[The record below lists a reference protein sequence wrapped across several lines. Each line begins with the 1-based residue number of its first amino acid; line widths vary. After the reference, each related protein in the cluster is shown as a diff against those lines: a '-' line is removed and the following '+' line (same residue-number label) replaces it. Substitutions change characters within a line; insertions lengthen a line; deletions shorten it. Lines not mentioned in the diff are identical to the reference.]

1 MNSDSKKGGCEMT
14 DIVINEHT
22 IKNKMRI
29 RSFLLAA
36 MFGMV
41 LALAGVAGAETLKY
55 TLNTGPYASTPDG
68 GGFDRVTVEGFNLR
82 GAPGDPLLPVKEY
95 NILLPPD
102 ADFSTVRLTVAHLVS
117 EDLPG
122 SFEVRPA
129 APDSAMIEGR
139 IVKDWTGANNVVNGK
154 NMSIYG
160 VSAFF
165 PAEVIQ
171 LAPNAEMRK
180 YRFLRVEVHPIQYN
194 PVTKQIR
201 YTTSAVVD
209 IEFARNPEKASDVN
223 LIDTVLDKEA
233 PELFY
238 NYEDGKSWYEPPAGG
253 DQPADMSS
261 YQLLIVTTNAIR
273 SGSSKLDDFI
283 ASKRERGLTVKVI
296 TEDQYN
302 SMSGSQR
309 ADKIRNWLK
318 SNYSTYS
325 ISYVLLIGDPTPG
338 GTGSAAVPMKTCL
351 PKTGESSTPTDM
363 YYSDLS
369 GDWDGDNDGTYGE
382 WSDYYNYSDPDLY
395 PEINVGRIPVYSYNY
410 THLDSILQK
419 IMDYQNTTASIAWR
433 KATLLPMS
441 FSEAGYDGAPLAEQL
456 WADTLNSNGYT
467 RYRMYQ
473 QGSGPCGPNSSYY
486 SDWELRDDRVRDRW
500 KYNNYGIVCWWGHGS
515 STSASVGY
523 DSCWDGT
530 LFSSGQ
536 CADLDNNHP
545 AVVFQ
550 NSCTNGYP
558 ESSANLG
565 YYLLLNGAIGTYSAS
580 RVSWYNTGVGY
591 GGFDGSSTN
600 SGIAYEVTR
609 RVAMEYWLGN
619 ALYWGKRTVIADIGT
634 RDTRLMNQFDF
645 NLYGD
650 PTVAIDDEDTSNIC
664 QTLNDALGNY
674 SLSFVNGGDAL
685 WFCQKTYS
693 EPTVGGGDA
702 AQSGDITNDQESFFY
717 TQVTGPGVITFYWK
731 VSSETNYDHLR
742 FSDNGVSKFSIS
754 GNVDWHKKT
763 YNVPGGNHTLKWFYE
778 KDWIFYSNM
787 DCGWVDYVIY
797 SAGWP
802 HRAMPWTYLLLL
814 LDN

>member
-1 MNSDSKKGGCEMT
+1 MNSDSKKGGWELAGIVKKE
-14 DIVINEHT
+14 DI
-22 IKNKMRI
+22 IKKKMRI
-29 RSFLLAA
+29 RSLLLAA
-36 MFGMV
+36 IFGIV
-41 LALAGVAGAETLKY
+41 LAFPGVAGAETLKY
-55 TLNTGPYASTPDG
+55 TLNTGPYASTSDG

-82 GAPGDPLLPVKEY
+82 GAPGNPLLSVKEY

-102 ADFSTVRLTVAHLVS
+102 ADFSTVRLTVAHLAS
-117 EDLPG
+117 EVLPG
-122 SFEVRPA
+122 SFEIRPA
-129 APDSAMIEGR
+129 APDSAMVEGR
-139 IVKDWTGANNVVNGK
+139 IVNDWAGASNIVNGK

-160 VSAFF
+160 ISAFF

-201 YTTSAVVD
+201 YTTRAVVD
-209 IEFARNPEKASDVN
+209 IEFARKPEKASDVN
-223 LIDTVLDKEA
+223 LRDTVLDKEA

-238 NYEDGKSWYEPPAGG
+238 NYEDGKSWYELPAGG

-261 YQLLIVTTNAIR
+261 YDLLIVTTNAIR
-273 SGSSKLDDFI
+273 SGSSELDDFI

-318 SNYSTYS
+318 SYYLTYG
-325 ISYVLLIGDPTPG
+325 IQYVLLIGDPTPG

-351 PKTGESSTPTDM
+351 PKIGESSTPTDM

-382 WSDYYNYSDPDLY
+382 WSDYYTYSDPDLY
-395 PEINVGRIPVYSYNY
+395 PEVKVGRIPVYSYNY

-441 FSEAGYDGAPLAEQL
+441 FSESGYDGAPLAEQL
-456 WADTLNSNGYT
+456 WDDTLNSYGYT

-473 QGSGPCGPNSSYY
+473 QGSGPCHPNSSYA
-486 SDWELRDDRVRDRW
+486 SDWELRGDRVRDRW
-500 KYNNYGIVCWWGHGS
+500 KYNDYGIVCWWGHGS
-515 STSASVGY
+515 ATSALVGY
-523 DSCWDGT
+523 GFSCWDGI
-530 LFSSGQ
+530 LFNSTQ
-536 CADLDNNHP
+536 CADLNNNHP

-558 ESSANLG
+558 ENSANLG

-580 RVSWYNTGVGY
+580 RVSWFNTGVGY
-591 GGFDGSSTN
+591 GEFDGNSTN

-609 RVAMEYWLGN
+609 RVAMDYYLGN
-619 ALYWGKRTVIADIGT
+619 ALYYGKSTVIGNIGD

-650 PTVAIDDEDTSNIC
+650 PTVTIQDQDTSNIC
-664 QTLNDALGNY
+664 QTLNDALENY
-674 SLSFVNGGDAL
+674 NLSFVNGGDEL
-685 WFCQKTYS
+685 WFCQKTCS
-693 EPTVGGGDA
+693 APLGGGDA
-702 AQSGDITNDQESFFY
+702 AQSGDITNYQSSFFY

-731 VSSETNYDHLR
+731 VSSEQNFDYLR
-742 FSDNGVSKFSIS
+742 FSDNGIQKYSIS
-754 GNVDWHKKT
+754 GNVDWQKKT
-763 YNVPGGNHTLKWFYE
+763 YNVPGGVHTLKWSYE
-778 KDWIFYSNM
+778 KDWCWFNNM
-787 DCGWVDYVIY
+787 DCGWVDLITY
-797 SAGWP
+797 STSP
-802 HRAMPWTYLLLL
+802 RRAMPWAYLLLL

>member
-1 MNSDSKKGGCEMT
+1 MVG
-14 DIVINEHT
+14 IVIKEDI
-22 IKNKMRI
+22 IKKKMRI
-29 RSFLLAA
+29 RSFLLVA

-41 LALAGVAGAETLKY
+41 LVLTGVAGAETLEY
-55 TLNTGPYASTPDG
+55 TFNTGSYANVPDG
-68 GGFDRVTVEGFNLR
+68 GGLDRVTVEGFNLR

-102 ADFSTVRLTVAHLVS
+102 ADFSTVRLTVVHLVS
-117 EDLPG
+117 EVLPG

-139 IVKDWTGANNVVNGK
+139 IVKDWAGANNVVNGK
-154 NMSIYG
+154 NMRIYG

-180 YRFLRVEVHPIQYN
+180 YRFLRVEFHPIQYK
-194 PVTKQIR
+194 PITKQIR
-201 YTTSAVVD
+201 YTTRAVVD

-223 LIDTVLDKEA
+223 LRDTMLDKEA

-253 DQPADMSS
+253 DQPSDMSS
-261 YQLLIVTTNAIR
+261 YDLLIVTTNAIR

-318 SNYSTYS
+318 SNYLTYG
-325 ISYVLLIGDPTPG
+325 IQYVLLIGDPTPG

-351 PKTGESSTPTDM
+351 PKIGESSTPTDM

-382 WSDYYNYSDPDLY
+382 WNDYYTHSDPDLY
-395 PEINVGRIPVYSYNY
+395 PEINLGRIPVYSYNY
-410 THLDSILQK
+410 THLDAILQK

-441 FSEAGYDGAPLAEQL
+441 FSVSGYDGAPLAEQL
-456 WADTLNSNGYT
+456 WADYLNSHGYT

-473 QGSGPCGPNSSYY
+473 QGNGPCGPDSSYT
-486 SDWELRDDRVRDRW
+486 SDQELRGNQVRDRW
-500 KYNNYGIVCWWGHGS
+500 QYNDYGIVCWWGHGS
-515 STSASVGY
+515 ATSALVGY
-523 DSCWDGT
+523 GYCWDGT
-530 LFSSGQ
+530 LFNSTQ

-558 ESSANLG
+558 ENSANLG
-565 YYLLLNGAIGTYSAS
+565 YSLLLNGAIGTYSAS
-580 RVSWYNTGVGY
+580 RVSWFNTTVGY
-591 GGFDGSSTN
+591 GAFDGSSTN

-609 RVAMEYWLGN
+609 RVAMEYPLGS
-619 ALYWGKRTVIADIGT
+619 ALYWGKLAVIADISFN
-634 RDTRLMNQFDF
+634 TRLMNQFGF

-674 SLSFVNGGDAL
+674 SLSFDNGGDAL
-685 WFCQKTYS
+685 WFCQNNYS
-693 EPTVGGGDA
+693 APLGGGDA
-702 AQSGDITNDQESFFY
+702 AQSGDITNNQSSFFY

-731 VSSETNYDHLR
+731 VSSESGYDYLR
-742 FSDNGVSKFSIS
+742 FSDNGIQKYSIS
-754 GNVDWHKKT
+754 GEVDWQEKT
-763 YNVPGGNHTLKWFYE
+763 YNVPGGVHTLKWSYE
-778 KDWIFYSNM
+778 KAWGWFNNM
-787 DCGWVDYVIY
+787 DCGWVDYITY
-797 SAGWP
+797 SASP
-802 HRAMPWTYLLLL
+802 HRAMPWAYLLLL
-814 LDN
+814 LDNYGVN